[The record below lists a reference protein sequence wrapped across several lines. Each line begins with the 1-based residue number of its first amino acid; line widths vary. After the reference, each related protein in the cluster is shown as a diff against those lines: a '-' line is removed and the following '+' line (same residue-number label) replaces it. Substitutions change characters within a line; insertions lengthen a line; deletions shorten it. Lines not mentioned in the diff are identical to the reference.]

1 MEEIVTYQASPG
13 LLAVADEAVC
23 DMAERNL
30 TLGIDDADDY
40 FYPLDETVA
49 YPRTTKLDTL
59 VASLKNTRGD
69 VNDIANSRLRMLS
82 RLKHHNLDD
91 SYIPMLVA
99 LHLRHG
105 EPLWNNTSFHN
116 ATGLVIKLNSDDS
129 PKFCLDENGK
139 LTVFGVSLIGS
150 RDRAL
155 GSLAKLAGRECNWTV
170 TMGELTHYVQRSYAS
185 IYDNADTQF
194 TYASDRMTTRY
205 RLNSPRMLFMI
216 NKFVDDD
223 SAVSWFFAYLNDS
236 KFQEARDS
244 EFTDLLEFLSVV
256 GPSGRFDELAP
267 VFIEKRHHLSPRVIA
282 EMCNH
287 DIDEAI
293 TESLFSYNG

>member
-40 FYPLDETVA
+40 FYPLDERVA
-49 YPRTTKLDTL
+49 YPRTTKLDDF
-59 VASLKNTRGD
+59 VASLKDTRGD

-105 EPLWNNTSFHN
+105 ESLWNSTSFHE
-116 ATGLVIKLNSDDS
+116 ATGLAIKLNADDS
-129 PKFCLDENGK
+129 PTYCLDEDGK

-150 RDRAL
+150 RDLPLGAL
-155 GSLAKLAGRECNWTV
+155 TKLAGRECNWTV

-185 IYDNADTQF
+185 IYKNADTHSTF
-194 TYASDRMTTRY
+194 PNRMDTRH

-216 NKFVDDD
+216 NRFVDDD
-223 SAVSWFFAYLNDS
+223 SAVSWFFAYLNDRNFTES
-236 KFQEARDS
+236 RDS

-267 VFIEKRHHLSPRVIA
+267 VFIEKRHHLSPQVIA